1 MQCAEKLCDSTL
13 LAIMCM
19 ATKKKAQSF
28 GLAMMW
34 TEPSLQAGRVAG
46 MESNPDVEL
55 ERIIYE
61 RDLQRTQWLIKVY
74 HRTRIHKI
82 EQHVQYYLHHAEYTS
97 RMSAA
102 ELEYAKAYFTAVGRS
117 VSGSSI

>member
-1 MQCAEKLCDSTL
+1 
-13 LAIMCM
+13 
-19 ATKKKAQSF
+19 
-28 GLAMMW
+28 
-34 TEPSLQAGRVAG
+34 LQAGRVAG

-61 RDLQRTQWLIKVY
+61 RDLQRTQWLIKAY

-117 VSGSSI
+117 VSG